1 MGARTGAGWLTISQ
15 AFEIELDVSLLLDDT
30 LKHFTQLL
38 FALVA
43 HPALALFVVVK
54 VETTGYRRQPQLA
67 QWLLAA
73 EDQLSAVFEL
83 DGQHTGRALQI
94 DIQVAV
100 VKDVLQGLLGGI
112 DQVME
117 TRFGQTHY
125 GNLKKCLIR
134 LKRRKIRPSSVDC
147 KE

>member
-1 MGARTGAGWLTISQ
+1 MGGRTGADSVTISQ
-15 AFEIELDVSLLLDDT
+15 TFEIEFDTRLLPDDSLE
-30 LKHFTQLL
+30 HFTQLL

-43 HPALALFVVVK
+43 HPALAFFVVVE
-54 VETTGYRRQPQLA
+54 VETAGHRRQPQLA
-67 QWLLAA
+67 QRLLAT
-73 EDQLSAVFEL
+73 EDQLATVLEL
-83 DGQHTGRALQI
+83 DRQHTGRAFEV

-134 LKRRKIRPSSVDC
+134 LKRRKIRPSPVDC
-147 KE
+147 KG

>member
-1 MGARTGAGWLTISQ
+1 MLQ
-15 AFEIELDVSLLLDDT
+15 AFEIEFGTGLLLDDA
-30 LKHFTQLL
+30 LEHLAQLL

-43 HPALALFVVVK
+43 HPALALFVVVE
-54 VETTGYRRQPQLA
+54 VEATGHRRQPQLP
-67 QWLLAA
+67 QRLLAA

-83 DGQHTGRALQI
+83 DGQHTSRALQI

-100 VKDVLQGLLGGI
+100 IKDVFQGLLGGI
-112 DQVME
+112 DQIVE

-134 LKRRKIRPSSVDC
+134 LKRRKIRPSPVDC
-147 KE
+147 KG